1 MFKKIVLFFLLLSVL
16 AGLAGA
22 GVLYKLV
29 VLDPGTKI
37 DTTNIE
43 AILGKESP
51 VFYNDNKTQLGVF
64 FDNSHR
70 QYVTFHDIPRDFVN
84 ALVAAEDNRF
94 FSHFG
99 FDIFGIA
106 RAMIANIKARRV
118 VQGGSTLTQQTAKN
132 LFKRNERSFKA
143 KLKELLYALRLEYY
157 YSKEKIFEFYA
168 NQFYVSGNGHG
179 LGVAA
184 RYYFD
189 KKPSELTLVESAF
202 IAGSVKRPNYYNP
215 FIKKTRAAADLAKQ
229 RAHTRLKYVL
239 DKMLELEMIGKG
251 AYGQAL
257 TQGLVFKQGKVGYS
271 LDYVMEMVKDAVDS
285 DEVTEALAARGVDN
299 VSVSGI
305 RIVTT
310 VDKTLQQKTLYALR
324 HELSRLDVLLHGYER
339 EDVQQQYAA
348 MTYAGDRKPTIG
360 AFIFATVHS
369 CGEAGEPIRVLVDFG
384 KKNGFG
390 IIDRKGLA
398 HLTQARVKWQ
408 KNRWATPKKK
418 DADALGKELLPGDKV
433 WVSVREI
440 TNDNT
445 VLLTLEK
452 YPTVQGGALVMQDG
466 MIRAMAGGTENRFFN
481 RAVYAKRTMGS
492 AFKPFLFAAAL
503 QLGWNTSDLLKNS
516 RELFVFHNQPYYP
529 RPDHKSPYDEV
540 SMSWAGVHSENIAA
554 VWLLVHLL
562 DKLTP
567 DQFKEVTAFLGLAP
581 RMRDGEKE
589 SYQGYRTRIRDRFGI
604 VVNKAVL
611 KAAAY
616 REAVVHS
623 EADFIFEGLHADYAS
638 FTKLPYGLGFER
650 FDQHLREQLDNKEIS
665 SKERKELLFRRG
677 LLRSSYRTLEELREE
692 FRFFKEHIESA
703 LWSSREMPGHSF
715 AGSLYYDPVR
725 QHYAYLLSA
734 GENSSLE
741 VVPLYRLQQ
750 IMNGLIP
757 VERKKFWEEVR
768 LDDKVS
774 VAGFDFFAEQMALE
788 YKRLRSLP
796 PYSLEVL
803 SAVSDFRIY
812 VGLRYLIALGAEMGI
827 RSPLEPILSF
837 PLGANVTTLLETT
850 RMYETLVTG
859 KIVSYG
865 KTFLDQENDNLLI
878 IDRIESEDGE
888 LLYKPK
894 RQSRTVLDDKSC
906 MQVGHLLENVV
917 KFGTGRAADKRVR
930 LRDDS
935 AEDGALNRLNLPVPL
950 LGKTGTANRYTNASF
965 YGYLPGLQEGD
976 GGLKIKDG
984 YSVGVY
990 VGNDDNKAMRK
1001 GTIRITGSSGA
1012 LPTWIDIVNNLL
1024 EYEQYGARLDPVD
1037 LSFNGLVLQRDD
1049 YGQCN
1054 LAVEKDNGGALA
1066 VPLRKVSERSRYA
1079 PSIMT
1084 FGTIHDAPD
1093 RRSFVPERSFIPFWK
1108 VEQ

>member
-1 MFKKIVLFFLLLSVL
+1 MLFLCFL
-16 AGLAGA
+16 AGFAGA
-22 GVLYKLV
+22 GFLYWLV
-29 VLDPGTKI
+29 VLEPGTKI
-37 DTTNIE
+37 DVANIE

-64 FDNSHR
+64 FDDSHR
-70 QYVTFHDIPRDFVN
+70 QYVKFHDIPRDFVN

-106 RAMIANIKARRV
+106 RAAIANIKARRV

-132 LFKRNERSFKA
+132 LFKRSERSFKA

-189 KKPSELTLVESAF
+189 KKPGELTLVESAF

-239 DKMLELEMIGKG
+239 DKMLELGMIGKG

-339 EDVQQQYAA
+339 EDVQQQYAVLEY
-348 MTYAGDRKPTIG
+348 TGDRKPAPG
-360 AFIFATVHS
+360 AFLFATVHS
-369 CGEAGEPIRVLVDFG
+369 CGEPGEPIRVLVNFG

-408 KNRWATPKKK
+408 KNRWAAPKKK
-418 DADALGKELLPGDKV
+418 DADALGKELQPGDRV

-440 TNDNT
+440 TSDNK

-492 AFKPFLFAAAL
+492 AFKPFLFSAAL

-567 DQFKEVTAFLGLAP
+567 DQFKEVAVFLGLAP
-581 RMRDGEKE
+581 RIRDGEKE
-589 SYQGYRTRIRDRFGI
+589 SYQRYRTRIRDRFGI
-604 VVNKAVL
+604 VVNKAML

-623 EADFIFEGLHADYAS
+623 ETDFIFEGLRSDYTF
-638 FTKLPYGLGFER
+638 FTRLPYGLGFKG
-650 FDQHLREQLDNKEIS
+650 FDENIQKKLSNKELS

-677 LLRSSYRTLEELREE
+677 LLQSSYLGLKELREQ
-692 FRFFKEHIESA
+692 FTFFKEQVERS
-703 LWSSREMPGHSF
+703 LWSSQGMPSYSL

-725 QHYAYLLSA
+725 QHYAYFSSAQSRSLLEA
-734 GENSSLE
+734 
-741 VVPLYRLQQ
+741 VPLYRLQQ
-750 IMNGLIP
+750 IMNDLLPG
-757 VERKKFWEEVR
+757 ERKKFWEKVR
-768 LDDKVS
+768 LDNQVS
-774 VAGFDFFAEQMALE
+774 VMGFDFFAEQMALE
-788 YKRLRSLP
+788 YKKLQSLP

-859 KIVSYG
+859 KLVSYG
-865 KTFLDQENDNLLI
+865 ETFLDQENDNLLI

-894 RQSRTVLDDKSC
+894 RQTRIVLDNKSC
-906 MQVGHLLENVV
+906 IQLGHLLENVV
-917 KFGTGRAADKRVR
+917 KFGTGRTADKKVR

-935 AEDGALNRLNLPVPL
+935 AEDGVLNSLDLSVPL

-965 YGYLPGLQEGD
+965 YGYLPGLQDGD
-976 GGLKIKDG
+976 GALKIKDG
-984 YSVGVY
+984 YTVGVY

-1024 EYEQYGARLDPVD
+1024 VYEQYGARLDPVD
-1037 LSFNGLVLQRDD
+1037 LSFNGLVLQRGDH
-1049 YGQCN
+1049 GQLN
-1054 LAVEKDNGGALA
+1054 LAAEKNNGGALA
-1066 VPLRKVSERSRYA
+1066 VPVRKVSDLSRYE

-1084 FGTIHDAPD
+1084 FGTIHDTPE
-1093 RRSFVPERSFIPFWK
+1093 RQSFAPERSFIPFWK
-1108 VEQ
+1108 VKQSP